1 MFFSPGYSAPW
12 PTIWLSFA
20 PSLTGERFCVN
31 HRSINDAMASILMG
45 KLNALNSWR
54 NFSSGKLGDCV
65 EAGEG
70 VSNQLR
76 GVADLMHL
84 I

>member
-1 MFFSPGYSAPW
+1 
-12 PTIWLSFA
+12 
-20 PSLTGERFCVN
+20 
-31 HRSINDAMASILMG
+31 MASILMG

-76 GVADLMHL
+76 GVANLMHL